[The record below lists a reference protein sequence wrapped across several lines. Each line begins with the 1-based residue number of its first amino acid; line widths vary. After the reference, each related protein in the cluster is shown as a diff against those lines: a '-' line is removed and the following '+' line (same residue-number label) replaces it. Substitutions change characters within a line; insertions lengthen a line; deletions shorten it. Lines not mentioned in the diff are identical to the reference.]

1 MLFPESSYDAK
12 SESGLSYK
20 MLLVQVN
27 PRFDDFA
34 ETPSVK
40 DLPTKTTSLDE
51 VHVEPK
57 KMSEE
62 DVASTRIHSPRS
74 IYAVGMDVGRMDGC
88 ELGTVVGW
96 VDGCAVGS
104 PDG

>member
-1 MLFPESSYDAK
+1 MFTVSWYDAK

-20 MLLVQVN
+20 ILLVQLN

-34 ETPSVK
+34 ETPSVN
-40 DLPTKTTSLDE
+40 DLPTNTTSFDE

-57 KMSEE
+57 KMSEDE
-62 DVASTRIHSPRS
+62 VASTLIHSPRS
-74 IYAVGMDVGRMDGC
+74 IYAVGMDVGRTEGC
-88 ELGTVVGW
+88 ELGTDVGW
-96 VDGCAVGS
+96 VDGCADGI